1 MPLFEE
7 LNLSTVKQDND
18 IFISARELAWHI
30 VDTMKILSEE
40 AFIDNKRQPF
50 NSEEIHYFSGVMQ
63 GMNSVVLL
71 LSQGGVE
78 EELHENIN
86 SVEDLLRYM
95 KDDSNE

>member
-1 MPLFEE
+1 MPLFDE
-7 LNLSTVKQDND
+7 LNLSTVKQDD
-18 IFISARELAWHI
+18 DVFVSAKELAWHI

-40 AFIDNKRQPF
+40 AEIDNKRNPF
-50 NSEEIHYFSGVMQ
+50 SSEEMHYFSGVMS

-95 KDDSNE
+95 KDDSHE